1 MANVS
6 NLKDHDDVSQQVE
19 RLRAEFMTLSDAV
32 TRLASESA
40 ASVQSQMR
48 DTAARAAHKVS
59 AAGAH
64 AYQDAAKLGHD
75 AVDTAHVAV
84 GKIEAQI
91 ARNPMTAVLAALGF
105 GFVVGLLSR
114 RQQ

>member
-1 MANVS
+1 MAHVS
-6 NLKDHDDVSQQVE
+6 HLKDDDDVGQQVE
-19 RLRAEFMTLSDAV
+19 RLRADFMTLSETV

-40 ASVQSQMR
+40 ASVQSQVR
-48 DTAARAAHKVS
+48 DTAAKAAHKVS

-75 AVDTAHVAV
+75 AIDTAHVAV
-84 GKIEAQI
+84 GRLETEI

-114 RQQ
+114 RQ